1 VFFTTFLK
9 DKYGLVLFLAAL
21 AYIIVLIRSDLVQ
34 NSRLDNEKKMMQKSF
49 VLETT
54 RSADL
59 KNKMRLLNKNS
70 YIEILA
76 REKLG
81 VVQKGERPYKVI
93 IKQ

>member
-21 AYIIVLIRSDLVQ
+21 AYFIVLIRSDLVQ

-49 VLETT
+49 VLET
-54 RSADL
+54 SKNAEL

-70 YIEILA
+70 YIELLA

-81 VVQKGERPYKVI
+81 VVKFGERPYKII
-93 IKQ
+93 IKD